1 MNEKLLKIKELGER
15 LKRSVDEYPEA
26 WTVIGVSAGLFL
38 LRGLKKRR
46 NKKKEVLIVSATPS
60 DLIFTN
66 LTGKTIKYDI
76 LSDTETLKTYAI
88 HIA

>member
-1 MNEKLLKIKELGER
+1 MNEKLSKIKELGAKLER
-15 LKRSVDEYPEA
+15 AVNEYPEA
-26 WTVIGVSAGLFL
+26 WTVIGVSAGVFL

-46 NKKKEVLIVSATPS
+46 NKKKEILLVSATPG

-76 LSDTETLKTYAI
+76 LSDTETLKTYAL
-88 HIA
+88 HLA

>member
-1 MNEKLLKIKELGER
+1 MNEKLSKIKELGKKLE
-15 LKRSVDEYPEA
+15 KAVNEYPEA

-46 NKKKEVLIVSATPS
+46 NKKKGILLVSATPGE
-60 DLIFTN
+60 LMLTN